1 MKSKSGDTNGKIPR
15 PMNCFMIYRLERQRE
30 IVSECPGANHRDISK
45 ITAKWW
51 KEMTKDEKQLYR
63 EKAEKKRMNTIN
75 CKVFIYPDYKYS
87 PQRKT
92 KPSRAYK
99 KKPNNEFVAMDFHN
113 RKQLKEIYERT
124 RPTREEKEHVVYVTE
139 DSAYFDMNLYHSP
152 EQDYPRQEEF
162 NLGSCALPSYYPPP
176 PLPAFSTLVQGR
188 YFSQL
193 HETEYNQWDPMM
205 RPGEPLFYLVDSY
218 PLQPYF

>member
-1 MKSKSGDTNGKIPR
+1 MKSKSDGTNEKIPR

-51 KEMTKDEKQLYR
+51 KEMTKEEKQLYR
-63 EKAEKKRMNTIN
+63 EKAEKKKNEHN
-75 CKVFIYPDYKYS
+75 KLYPNYKYS

-99 KKPNNEFVAMDFHN
+99 KKPKNEFVAMDFHN

-124 RPTREEKEHVVYVTE
+124 RPAREEKEHVVYVTE
-139 DSAYFDMNLYHSP
+139 DSAYFNMDLYHP
-152 EQDYPRQEEF
+152 PKQDYPRQEEF
-162 NLGSCALPSYYPPP
+162 NLGSYSLPSYYPPP
-176 PLPAFSTLVQGR
+176 PPPSPAFSTLVQGR

-193 HETEYNQWDPMM
+193 HEAEYNQWDPMM
-205 RPGEPLFYLVDSY
+205 RPGETLFYLVDSY
-218 PLQPYF
+218 PLQSYF